1 MAFNFKVF
9 DTVAMAEEGSTLH
22 LRIPATNELAYDVR
36 GDEKIPVAITFKGP
50 KSQAGRDALTKAQQR
65 TKAVLRKYAKDKDE
79 IISAEDSLKLR
90 EINAES
96 FFDMA
101 VSWTGFSNTKDEPLP
116 LTKAEFVNQC
126 MTYLGVYEQIN
137 EFILGQQS
145 FLKA

>member
-22 LRIPATNELAYDVR
+22 LRIPATNELAYD
-36 GDEKIPVAITFKGP
+36 GDTPVAITFKGP
-50 KSQAGRDALTKAQQR
+50 KSQAGRDALTKASQR

-101 VSWTGFSNTKDEPLP
+101 VSWTGFSNAKDEPLA
-116 LTKAEFVNQC
+116 LTKAEFVGQC
-126 MTYLGVYEQIN
+126 MAYLDLYEQIN
-137 EFILGQQS
+137 EFILGKQS